1 MNMAVVTKFISR
13 TGLKLRKHLPA
24 IMTAAGIIAG
34 GTCVVTA
41 CKQTLKVHEEIK
53 PNLESIA
60 QKRKEG
66 AQKADIRKEYISI
79 AGKAMKAYAVPAA
92 FGAASVALTV
102 GGHKVLTKEN
112 AALASAYIALDKSFK
127 AYKEKMPLPQT
138 ISSEE
143 TKENDDFAE
152 IEPFVP
158 EDNGLISPYARMFD
172 CTNWNYA
179 HNSPALT
186 INFIRSV
193 EKWVNDQLHS
203 KGYMF
208 LNDVYEQ
215 LGMERS
221 EAGQYMGWVDNG
233 ELGNSHISFGID
245 WENSP
250 SVKAFLHGKINCL
263 MLDFNVD
270 GPIIHMFSKY

>member
-24 IMTAAGIIAG
+24 IMTAAGIITG
-34 GTCVVTA
+34 GACVVTA

-60 QKRKEG
+60 QKREEG

-79 AGKAMKAYAVPAA
+79 ASKAVKAYAVPAA

-127 AYKEKMPLPQT
+127 AYKEKMPIPQT
-138 ISSEE
+138 VSSEE
-143 TKENDDFAE
+143 TRENDDLGD

-158 EDNGLISPYARMFD
+158 EDPGLISPYARVFD

-179 HNSPALT
+179 HNSPALS
-186 INFIRSV
+186 ISFIKNV
-193 EKWVNDQLHS
+193 EEWVNNQLHA

-221 EAGQYMGWVDNG
+221 EAGQYMGWVDDG

-250 SVKAFLHGKINCL
+250 SVHAFARGKIDCL
-263 MLDFNVD
+263 TLDFNVD